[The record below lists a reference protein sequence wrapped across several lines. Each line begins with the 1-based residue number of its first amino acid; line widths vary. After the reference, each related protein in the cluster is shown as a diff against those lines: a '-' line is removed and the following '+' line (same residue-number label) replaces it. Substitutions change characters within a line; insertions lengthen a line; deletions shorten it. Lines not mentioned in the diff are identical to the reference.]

1 MQVNPFPLRLRFAAR
16 FFLLCGFCVSLV
28 GFSQAATPREEL
40 LRLVPDSVGFC
51 LVVQDL
57 RKHAADWQSSPF
69 VEQLRQCPIAVKIR
83 SSDKWEKLNQIESEM
98 KAKLGLDWKQLRDD
112 ILGDAVVLAYR
123 PGSPGQPQQEQGVM
137 LLRARNEKV
146 LADLIERVNKVQKE
160 EGELKDLTE
169 RRHNG
174 VVYYRRLEYDKCTP
188 RAPAPTLYAV
198 HGPILALSAQEDMI
212 RQVIKG
218 DTRSSGGI
226 SGGTGETPVQTRD
239 RRDAGPTV
247 SEAERRLHELD
258 AERALLALW
267 LNPRAFDA
275 EVDAKVANAP
285 AERSAAVKQF
295 ALYWKALESVVFSLS
310 PQERDIHLSLGVRA
324 RVPELPPAARRLFRE
339 AATASDVWRRLPQ
352 SALFAAG
359 GRLDG
364 AAVLDVLGSF
374 LTPQGRKALHATLNR
389 PFATLLA
396 EEDFSANLLPV
407 LGPDWGLCVSAPAIG
422 GVGSHPSRQNQ
433 AMPHLLFALR
443 VDANRNKKA
452 PERTLLSAL
461 DFAARFVIFAH
472 NNEHPDSPLALK
484 TSAVHGQ
491 EVRYLTGE
499 NGLPAGVQPAYGLL
513 DGYLVLASSLESMN
527 RFVQATPAPAAE
539 APVPLLRISFKDW
552 RSYLTAHREA
562 VVQFFIEHD
571 KLSPD
576 AAGRQ
581 LDGLLAALQFVERA
595 ELSQRTTSGQVIFTL
610 SVRTAHAL
618 KK

>member
-1 MQVNPFPLRLRFAAR
+1 MQVNLFLRHLRFAAR
-16 FFLLCGFCVSLV
+16 VFLLCVFCVLLV

-57 RKHAADWQSSPF
+57 RNHAADWQSSPF

-83 SSDKWEKLNQIESEM
+83 NSDKWKKLDQIESEM
-98 KAKLGLDWKQLRDD
+98 KEKLGFDWKRLRDD

-137 LLRARNEKV
+137 LLRARNEKA

-160 EGELKDLTE
+160 EGELKELTE

-174 VVYYRRLEYDKCTP
+174 VVYYRRLEYDKCAQRDKP
-188 RAPAPTLYAV
+188 PTFYYV
-198 HGPILALSAQEDMI
+198 HGPILAVSAQENML
-212 RQVIKG
+212 RQII
-218 DTRSSGGI
+218 DCNTRSSE
-226 SGGTGETPVQTRD
+226 GTGES
-239 RRDAGPTV
+239 A
-247 SEAERRLHELD
+247 RRLRELG
-258 AERALLALW
+258 AERALLAVW

-275 EVDAKVANAP
+275 EVEAKVANAS
-285 AERSAAVKQF
+285 AERSAAVKHF

-324 RVPELPPAARRLFRE
+324 RVGELPPAARRLFRE

-359 GRLDG
+359 GRFD
-364 AAVLDVLGSF
+364 AAALLDVLGGF
-374 LTPQGRKALHATLNR
+374 LTPQGRKALQATLNR

-396 EEDFSANLLPV
+396 EENFTANLLPDF
-407 LGPDWGLCVSAPAIG
+407 GPDWGLCLSAPATN
-422 GVGSHPSRQNQ
+422 VTGSQ
-433 AMPHLLFALR
+433 AARENPVMPHLLFALR
-443 VDANRNKKA
+443 IDSKRTKKT
-452 PERTLLSAL
+452 PERTLLTAL
-461 DFAARFVIFAH
+461 DFAARVVIFAH

-484 TSAVHGQ
+484 TGAVHGQ
-491 EVRYLTGE
+491 EVHYLTGE
-499 NGLPAGVQPAYGLL
+499 HGLPAGVQPAYGLL

-527 RFVQATPAPAAE
+527 RFVAATKPAPAAD
-539 APVPLLRISFKDW
+539 APVPLLGISFKDW
-552 RSYLTAHREA
+552 RSYLTSHREA
-562 VVQFFIEHD
+562 IVQFFAEHD
-571 KLSPD
+571 KLSRD

-581 LDGLLAALQFVERA
+581 LDGLLAALQFVQRA
-595 ELSQRTTSGQVIFTL
+595 ELSQRSAPGQVIFTL
-610 SVRTAHAL
+610 SVQTAHAL